1 MLKVPFTMHSLNTGH
16 VKHPEDMREI
26 SHVWCVLEMQ
36 AILIRTLLDEI
47 K

>member
-1 MLKVPFTMHSLNTGH
+1 MHSLNTGH

-36 AILIRTLLDEI
+36 AILMRTLLDEI